1 MQSSKVNFFR
11 LFPAL
16 AGRNYRL
23 YFAGQTFSL
32 VGTWL
37 QVVAEGWLVITFTK
51 SPFIIGLIAALAT
64 IPTLFFSAFGGVIV
78 DHFSKR
84 KILILT
90 QFASMVLA
98 LIYGLMTIFHI
109 INLFEIGLLAFLLG
123 IVTALDFPA
132 RQAFTVEM
140 VEKKEDL
147 TSAIALNSGTFNAS
161 RVIGPSVAGILIGL
175 FGVGGAFLLNGFS
188 YIAVIAA
195 LFMMKII
202 EKKKATFQDP
212 FNSLKEGLAYSVNHP
227 KIKSLLIFTAVVSI
241 FGWSYTTVLPLI
253 TKSVFHVGATE
264 LGYLFAAAGLGSV
277 LAMVILSAFAKK
289 IDPMNFIVVGN
300 ALSAIGLIAFT
311 FITNLYMA
319 YVALFFVGLGVMLCF
334 PTINSTLQHLVTD
347 EIRGRVMAIYI
358 TVFVGF
364 FPIGN
369 FEIGWV
375 SEHVGP
381 ENAIRIGAIVTL
393 IIGAWLYA
401 TRNRVDKLQ
410 REYIEAGSFN
420 EGQVNL

>member
-1 MQSSKVNFFR
+1 MEKSKKNFFS

-16 AGRNYRL
+16 SSRNYRL
-23 YFAGQTFSL
+23 YFMGQTVSL

-64 IPTLFFSAFGGVIV
+64 IPTLFLSAFSGVIV
-78 DHFSKR
+78 DHFSKY
-84 KILILT
+84 KILFLT
-90 QFASMVLA
+90 QTLSLVIA
-98 LIYGLMTIFHI
+98 LIYGFMTIFHV
-109 INLFEIGLLAFLLG
+109 INLFEIGILAFLLG
-123 IVTALDFPA
+123 VVTALDFPA

-140 VEKKEDL
+140 VEKQDL
-147 TSAIALNSGTFNAS
+147 SSAIALNSGTFNAS

-175 FGVGGAFLLNGFS
+175 LGVGGAFILNGLS
-188 YIAVIAA
+188 YIAVIVA
-195 LFMMKII
+195 LYKMNIHERI
-202 EKKKATFQDP
+202 PETFTDP
-212 FNSLKEGLAYSVNHP
+212 FKSFKEGLSYSFNHP
-227 KIKSLLIFTAVVSI
+227 KIKSLLIFTAFASI
-241 FGWSYTTVLPLI
+241 FGWSYTTVLPLLA
-253 TKSVFHVGATE
+253 KSVFHVGATE
-264 LGYLFAAAGLGSV
+264 LGYLFAAAGFGSV

-289 IDPMNFIVVGN
+289 VDPMNFIISGN
-300 ALSAIGLIAFT
+300 AISAIGLIGFT
-311 FITNLYMA
+311 FTRTLFPA
-319 YVALFFVGLGVMLCF
+319 YVFLFITGLGVMLCF
-334 PTINSTLQHLVTD
+334 PTINTTLQHLVPD

-381 ENAIRIGAIVTL
+381 ENAIRISAVIIFIAGAF
-393 IIGAWLYA
+393 LYMA
-401 TRNRVDKLQ
+401 RDRVEKLHQ
-410 REYIEAGSFN
+410 EYIEASSFN